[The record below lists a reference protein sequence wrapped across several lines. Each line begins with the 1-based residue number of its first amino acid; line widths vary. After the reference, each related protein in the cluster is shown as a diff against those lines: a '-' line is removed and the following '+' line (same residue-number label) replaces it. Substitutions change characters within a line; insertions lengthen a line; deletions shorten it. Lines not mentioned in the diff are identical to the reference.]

1 MATLISA
8 ASIWQSQTLT
18 LTPTPTLTLTLK
30 VMATLISASSIW
42 QSQTLASWSRDGY
55 DGDKLF
61 EVTGLGLRLRLLWG
75 LRPRLLLTVA

>member
-8 ASIWQSQTLT
+8 A
-18 LTPTPTLTLTLK
+18 
-30 VMATLISASSIW
+30 SIW